1 MRNLVVHDYSTKV
14 SGFPDDIV
22 KLDHP
27 IMDVYT
33 TVRMDNENEI
43 IIQISQA
50 PSKTD
55 EEVSMLSIFLV
66 RYNDTK
72 IDTEPMH
79 FRSVSEFGIDI
90 SNEYANNNVVIFTIR
105 AISVGVPIRTPS
117 NEDLD
122 TLPIYEITS
131 PLFWN

>member
-1 MRNLVVHDYSTKV
+1 
-14 SGFPDDIV
+14 
-22 KLDHP
+22 
-27 IMDVYT
+27 MDVYT

-66 RYNDTK
+66 MYNDTK

>member
-1 MRNLVVHDYSTKV
+1 
-14 SGFPDDIV
+14 
-22 KLDHP
+22 
-27 IMDVYT
+27 MDVYT
-33 TVRMDNENEI
+33 TVRMDNENKI